1 MGKGSWLKEKASVC
15 LLMFGFEMKVAVL
28 KGDRQWTVRDSEREI
43 RKWISDGDKRFGSCA
58 HKGVVGIRVKR

>member
-1 MGKGSWLKEKASVC
+1 M
-15 LLMFGFEMKVAVL
+15 LMFGFEMKVAVL

-43 RKWISDGDKRFGSCA
+43 RKWISDGDKRFGSCT